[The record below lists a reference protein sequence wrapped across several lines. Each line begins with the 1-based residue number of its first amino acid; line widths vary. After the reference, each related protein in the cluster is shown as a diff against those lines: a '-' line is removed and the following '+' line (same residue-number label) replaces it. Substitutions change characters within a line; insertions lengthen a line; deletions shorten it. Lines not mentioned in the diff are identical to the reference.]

1 MLTIFLSMIDDP
13 EDQTKF
19 ENLYLKYEPDM
30 LKIAYNITN
39 NRYDSEEIVQDA
51 FYSIVENISI
61 IRMDNP
67 GIKSY
72 IFTLVTNKSI
82 DYLRSKKRKT
92 VIEIPDDFVHP
103 IDIEELISGN
113 EQYDNIVRKLTSL
126 PYTYRDVL
134 SMNIV
139 YGYTT
144 KEISRMLNIKYSTVR
159 SRLTRG
165 MKLVQKIMQEE
176 NLE

>member
-1 MLTIFLSMIDDP
+1 M
-13 EDQTKF
+13 
-19 ENLYLKYEPDM
+19 
-30 LKIAYNITN
+30 KIAYSITKDEYDSQEVVQDVLYSITN
-39 NRYDSEEIVQDA
+39 N
-51 FYSIVENISI
+51 ISTI
-61 IRMDNP
+61 NMDNT
-67 GIKSY
+67 GRIKSY
-72 IFTLVTNKSI
+72 IFTLVTNRSI
-82 DYLRSKKRKT
+82 NFLRSKKRKT
-92 VIEIPDDFVHP
+92 VTEIPDDFVHP

-165 MKLVQKIMQEE
+165 MKLVQKIIQEE